1 MRISDWSSDL
11 CSSDLL
17 PLCAQRRGQGRE
29 QVGVEPGR
37 ARVFQRIADER
48 RRGAAGDAGQDE
60 RRRAGRTRA
69 TDRAGAR
76 REDDMTLTAATLL
89 GLAWKSAELAGLAL
103 LLPRLLR
110 RRSAAE
116 RSLIEIGK
124 ASRR

>member
-48 RRGAAGDAGQDE
+48 RRGAAGDAGQAE

-69 TDRAGAR
+69 TDRAGQSEKR
-76 REDDMTLTAATLL
+76 RE
-89 GLAWKSAELAGLAL
+89 
-103 LLPRLLR
+103 
-110 RRSAAE
+110 
-116 RSLIEIGK
+116 GK
-124 ASRR
+124 KGVNTCRTRGTSYPDNKKKKNITKKIDK